1 MQGRRQRR
9 NWRWFFGILLVFLVT
24 ILICVP
30 IFVIRALPILRGRVI
45 ETLSARF
52 KSRVELAELHVWI
65 ANGLQVAGKGL
76 QIYGATDPNPGKPGV
91 QPLLDVP
98 EFHFH
103 TSLRNLFREPMKLDT
118 VYVSGLVMNIP
129 PKKDRPEM
137 RSLRRQSH
145 KMSIAV
151 AHFVLSDT
159 KLIINTEKPGKAPLE
174 FDISDLRMSD
184 IGTGQPLQFDATLIN
199 PKPVG
204 NIHSVGSFGPLNE
217 LSPRDS
223 PVAGDY
229 SFTHANLGPIRGI
242 AGILTSTG
250 RYGGTLGRIEVTGE
264 TDTPDFRLDVSGYRV
279 NLHTDFHA
287 IVDGTDGDT
296 YLEPVRARFLG
307 TSFTA
312 SGKIVRAKEPHGHEI
327 DLEVAMDRGA
337 IEDLLRLGVRTDPPI
352 MTGPIRL
359 KTKLNISP
367 GDRDIS
373 DRLRLAGTFHIP
385 AGYFT
390 NEKLQ
395 TRIDNLSLRGMGEP
409 KLIGKEDVNMAT
421 DLEGKFLLQDGTL
434 SFSLLH
440 FQIPGTHADMTGKYS
455 LDGATFDFR
464 GLLKTDAK
472 LSQMTTGWKSILLK
486 PADPFFHKHGTG
498 AEIPFKITGTR
509 SEPHFGLDFGHDYGR
524 DEHFHQPT
532 TRQ

>member
-1 MQGRRQRR
+1 
-9 NWRWFFGILLVFLVT
+9 
-24 ILICVP
+24 
-30 IFVIRALPILRGRVI
+30 
-45 ETLSARF
+45 
-52 KSRVELAELHVWI
+52 
-65 ANGLQVAGKGL
+65 
-76 QIYGATDPNPGKPGV
+76 
-91 QPLLDVP
+91 
-98 EFHFH
+98 
-103 TSLRNLFREPMKLDT
+103 
-118 VYVSGLVMNIP
+118 
-129 PKKDRPEM
+129 
-137 RSLRRQSH
+137 
-145 KMSIAV
+145 
-151 AHFVLSDT
+151 
-159 KLIINTEKPGKAPLE
+159 
-174 FDISDLRMSD
+174 
-184 IGTGQPLQFDATLIN
+184 
-199 PKPVG
+199 
-204 NIHSVGSFGPLNE
+204 
-217 LSPRDS
+217 
-223 PVAGDY
+223 
-229 SFTHANLGPIRGI
+229 
-242 AGILTSTG
+242 
-250 RYGGTLGRIEVTGE
+250 
-264 TDTPDFRLDVSGYRV
+264 LDVSGHRV
-279 NLHTDFHA
+279 KLHTDFHA

-296 YLEPVRARFLG
+296 YLDPVRARFLG

-327 DLEVAMDRGA
+327 DLDVAMDRGA

-455 LDGATFDFR
+455 LDGATFDFH

-486 PADPFFHKHGTG
+486 AADPFFHKHGTG

-509 SEPHFGLDFGHDYGR
+509 SEPHFGLDFGHDNGR